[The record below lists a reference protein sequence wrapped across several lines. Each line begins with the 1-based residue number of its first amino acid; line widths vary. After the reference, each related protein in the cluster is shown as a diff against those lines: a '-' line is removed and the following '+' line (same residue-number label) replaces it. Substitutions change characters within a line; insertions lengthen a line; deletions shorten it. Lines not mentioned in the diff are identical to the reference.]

1 MSAVTITTRRWFGAL
16 ALLAAL
22 AFGRPAHAQT
32 TEGIGAPK
40 PAASETVEA
49 AKLSKLPKQTKFV
62 EAEYPEAAAKK
73 GIEAQVGL
81 LLDID
86 ATGHVTGVVVT
97 EPAAT
102 PGLGFEDAATLA
114 AQQFEFEPAE
124 LDGKPIAVQ
133 LNYRTKFKLKTAAA
147 APVAGPPG
155 SAPPPVPAHVPVA
168 NYTGTLRERGTRL
181 AMAGVV
187 VTIFR
192 DVDGKP
198 EGFEATTDGEGR
210 FRFFDLAPAEWKLLV
225 EAPGFYPFR
234 TSEVIKPNE
243 AIAATY
249 YVERGS
255 YNPYDVTVTATR
267 PRKEVSRTVIDAKL
281 ADKIPGTSGDP
292 LAVVQN
298 FAGVARTPLS
308 GLLIVR
314 GSAPEDTRVFADGA
328 EIPLAYHFGGLRSV
342 LPVGMLDSI
351 EFYPGNFSPMYGRA
365 TGGVV
370 DIQIKKLAPPKIG
383 GYLDVSLLDSGFYVE
398 APIGKKGGLALAGR
412 RSYIDYLI
420 KAATPD
426 DASVNIVQA
435 PRYYDYQLLG
445 SYRLAAGHELRGFF
459 FASDDQ
465 LRLLFQNPAEVDTS
479 VGIAEIKSKTT
490 FYRSQLSYRY
500 VPNDRLSNDLRLAQG
515 RNKFLLSAGPLLVDV
530 NFYTAQLR
538 DNLRYKLLDALALT
552 VGFDGVYAKTDALV
566 QLPLPPKEGD
576 PNQMNVDLSRLL
588 RSENRGTV
596 HLYPAVFTELELRPL
611 PGLLVLPGVR
621 LDRFARAHEYV
632 AQPRITARW
641 SFGEQLVLKGGAG
654 LFAQEANIQEG
665 EDDPIFG
672 NPDLKTEHAL
682 HYSAGVEYRPVPH
695 ISFDLT
701 GFYKDLSHLISRTN
715 SVKLVDGMEK
725 PLIYDNNGKGR
736 VVGLELVARHEFTR
750 KFTGWLAYTFSR
762 SQRMDSGSTNYRL
775 FDFDQTHILTTV
787 ASYLLP
793 RNWQI
798 GGRFRLVSGNPITP
812 VVGAVYN
819 SSRDQY
825 DAVYGAV
832 NSARNPIFNQL
843 DVRIDKR
850 WIFPR
855 WMFSV
860 YLDMQNVYNRS
871 NTEAPDYN
879 YNFRESRSQQGFPI
893 LTILGLRAEL

>member
-1 MSAVTITTRRWFGAL
+1 MKRRNCFGWL
-16 ALLAAL
+16 LIALLAL
-22 AFGRPAHAQT
+22 APLRARPAAAQT
-32 TEGIGAPK
+32 GEGLGAPR
-40 PAASETVEA
+40 PAAAETVEA
-49 AKLSKLPKQTKFV
+49 TRLSKLPKQRKSV
-62 EAEYPEAAAKK
+62 EAAYPPQAAAQA
-73 GIEAQVGL
+73 IQAEVGL

-86 ATGHVTGVVVT
+86 ATGQVTGVAIT
-97 EPAAT
+97 KPSQS
-102 PGLGFEDAATLA
+102 PGLGFEEAATTA

-124 LDGKPIAVQ
+124 LGGKPIPVQ
-133 LNYRTKFKLKTAAA
+133 LSYTIKFKFTPPA
-147 APVAGPPG
+147 AP
-155 SAPPPVPAHVPVA
+155 APAPAATTPAPAHVPVA
-168 NYTGTLRERGTRL
+168 NYTGVLRERGTRL
-181 AMAGVV
+181 VMAGVV

-192 DVDGKP
+192 DNEGKP
-198 EGFEATTDGEGR
+198 EGFEATTNGEGR
-210 FRFFDLAPAEWKLLV
+210 FQFFDLAPAEWKLLV
-225 EAPGFYPFR
+225 EAPGFFPFR
-234 TSEVIKPNE
+234 TTEIIKPNE
-243 AIAATY
+243 AISATY

-267 PRKEVSRTVIDAKL
+267 PRKEVSRTIIDVKL

-298 FAGVARTPLS
+298 FAGVARTPLN

-383 GYLDVSLLDSGFYVE
+383 GYLDVSFLDSGFYVE

-412 RSYIDYLI
+412 RSYIDFLI
-420 KAATPD
+420 KAAVPD
-426 DASVNIVQA
+426 DASVNIIQA

-445 SYRLAAGHELRGFF
+445 NYRLAPGHELRGFF

-465 LRLLFQNPAEVDTS
+465 LRLLFQNPAALDPS
-479 VGIAEIKSKTT
+479 VGIAELKTQTT

-500 VPNDRLSNDLRLAQG
+500 VPHDRLSNELRIAQG
-515 RNKFLLSAGPLLVDV
+515 RNKFLLSAGPFQLDV
-530 NFYTAQLR
+530 NLYTAQVR
-538 DNLRYKLLDALALT
+538 DNLRTRLADSLSLNL
-552 VGFDGVYAKTDALV
+552 GFDGVYAKTDALV

-576 PNQMNVDLSRLL
+576 PNQMNADLTHLL
-588 RSENRGTV
+588 RSDNKDIV
-596 HLYPAVFTELELRPL
+596 HLYPAAFAELEWRPL
-611 PGLLVLPGVR
+611 PGLLLLPGVR
-621 LDRFARAHEYV
+621 VDRFARAHEVV

-641 SFGEQLVLKGGAG
+641 NLGEQLVFKGGAG

-665 EDDPIFG
+665 EDDAVFG
-672 NPDLKTEHAL
+672 NPDLKTERAL
-682 HYSAGVEYRPVPH
+682 HYSLGVEYKPRPY
-695 ISFDLT
+695 ISFDAT
-701 GFYKDLSHLISRTN
+701 GFYKDLRDLISKTDA
-715 SVKLVDGMEK
+715 VKLVDGREK
-725 PLIYDNNGKGR
+725 PLIYDNNGAGR
-736 VVGLELVARHEFTR
+736 VFGLELVARHEFTR

-762 SQRMDSGSTNYRL
+762 SQRRDSGSTSYRL

-793 RNWQI
+793 RNWQV
-798 GGRFRLVSGNPITP
+798 GARFRLVSGNPVTP
-812 VVGAVYN
+812 VVGAVFN
-819 SSRDQY
+819 SSRDEY
-825 DAVYGAV
+825 EAVYGAV
-832 NSARNPIFNQL
+832 NSSRNPLFNQL
-843 DVRIDKR
+843 DIRIDKR
-850 WIFPR
+850 WVFPR

-879 YNFRESRSQQGFPI
+879 FNYRDSRAQQGFPI